1 MAEPVEE
8 PSHFS
13 DEQML
18 AQKDDDDDDDDD
30 LTETGET
37 DDKDD
42 TISEDEGTCIYV

>member
-13 DEQML
+13 DEEIL
-18 AQKDDDDDDDDD
+18 AQKDDDDDDD
-30 LTETGET
+30 LTETGES

>member
-1 MAEPVEE
+1 VAEPVEE

-13 DEQML
+13 DEEIL
-18 AQKDDDDDDDDD
+18 AQKDDDDDDD
-30 LTETGET
+30 LTETGES